1 MVKSGHKNFLKH
13 TIKLMII
20 QWLGQSCF
28 KIQTKGNQGETVV
41 VADPFSDSA
50 SSKMPRFQA
59 DIVTISCDNDGHN
72 NAEAIRG
79 EPYVIVHPGEYE
91 TKDVFIYGVP
101 ALAGKNKLTLFKI
114 FSEDV
119 SIAHLSS
126 LTSTLSE
133 EQIDRLG
140 NVDILLLPVGGGDA
154 LEAKKAVEVI
164 SQIDPRLV
172 IPMNYRIDGQKS
184 DLAPI
189 EDFLKASGLCSEKME
204 KLKVAKKDLMTEE
217 TKIIILNA

>member
-1 MVKSGHKNFLKH
+1 
-13 TIKLMII
+13 MII

-28 KIQTKGNQGETVV
+28 KIQTKGNQGENIVV
-41 VADPFSDSA
+41 TDPFTDSA
-50 SSKMPRFQA
+50 NLKMSRFQA
-59 DIVTISCDNDGHN
+59 DIVTISCDDDGHN

-91 TKDVFIYGVP
+91 TKDVFIYGVS

-114 FSEDV
+114 FSEDI
-119 SIAHLSS
+119 SIAHLSG
-126 LTSTLSE
+126 LASTLNE

-154 LEAKKAVEVI
+154 LEAKKAVEVV

-172 IPMNYRIDGQKS
+172 IPMNYRLDGQKS

-189 EDFLKASGLCSEKME
+189 EDFLKASGLRSEKME

-217 TKIIILNA
+217 TKIIILGV